1 MDALVAQQ
9 LLGLNRRFYQSF
21 AESFSAT
28 RARLQPG
35 VLRVLETIPGDARIL
50 DLGCGSGELARE
62 LGKRGFQGVA
72 QQRQAAYLGL
82 DSSAGM
88 LAFARENAPA
98 LASFRQA
105 DLAAPDWDN
114 SLPTP
119 FDIVLAFAVLHHLPR
134 RELRLTVLDKVRALL
149 APDGRFIHSNWQFLN
164 SPRLRGR
171 IQPWDAIGLDDSGVD
186 DGDYLLDWRR
196 DGEGLRY
203 AHHFSEAEL
212 ADLARESRFRVAETF
227 YSDGEG
233 GKLGLYQIWSVI
245 ESGGV
250 L

>member
-1 MDALVAQQ
+1 MMDALVAQQ

-50 DLGCGSGELARE
+50 DLGCGGGELARE
-62 LGKRGFQGVA
+62 LAKRGFQGD
-72 QQRQAAYLGL
+72 YTGL
-82 DSSAGM
+82 DFSAGM

-98 LASFRQA
+98 FASFQPT

-114 SLPTP
+114 ALPAP
-119 FDIVLAFAVLHHLPR
+119 FDFVLAFAVLHHLPGR
-134 RELRLTVLDKVRALL
+134 DLRLGVLDKVRALL
-149 APDGRFIHSNWQFLN
+149 VPDGRFVHSNWQFLN
-164 SPRLRGR
+164 SPRLRAR

-186 DGDYLLDWRR
+186 EGDHLLDWRR

-203 AHHFSEAEL
+203 VHHFSEAEL
-212 ADLARESRFRVAETF
+212 ADLARESGFHVAETF

-233 GKLGLYQIWSVI
+233 GKLGLYQIWAAGG
-245 ESGGV
+245 SGGV